1 MIKTSLTRGL
11 VAMVAI
17 TFPMAG
23 SSVRVNAQAV
33 QTTEVLT
40 VDKNQLDKQNPDKID
55 KNEGRGNPPMVAH
68 NDNLPVVAPGIIE
81 KESLQDYPI
90 VKVLTTNS
98 ATVSNAAVIVP
109 NGTKL
114 PITGQVPQPKPTQPA
129 GTESNQENQNL
140 PTTPPTSS
148 PNPETTEARV
158 LVSEV
163 VVKTETGK
171 ITPELEAEI
180 YKVIRTQAGQTATRS
195 QLQEDINGIVGIGLF
210 SNVQAVPEDTPLGV
224 RVSFIVTPN
233 PILSQVELEAN
244 PGTGVASVLPAET
257 VKEIFSS
264 QYGKILNL
272 RELQEGIKQLTKRYQ
287 DQGYVLANLIGV
299 PKISENGVVT
309 LQIAEGVV
317 ENVKVKFRDKEGQEV
332 NEKGEAIRGRT
343 KDYIITREVELKPG
357 QVFNRNIVQR
367 DLQRV
372 FGLGLFEDV
381 NISLDPGTDASKVN
395 VVINVAERSSGSI
408 AAVAGISSASGL
420 FGTISYQ
427 QQNLGGRNQKLG
439 DRATVRR
446 TGTTI

>member
-1 MIKTSLTRGL
+1 MIKKSLTRGL
-11 VAMVAI
+11 MAMVAI
-17 TFPMAG
+17 TVPIVG
-23 SSVRVNAQAV
+23 SSVQANAQAV
-33 QTTEVLT
+33 NSLPRTTEILT
-40 VDKNQLDKQNPDKID
+40 VDTNQLDKRNPGKID
-55 KNEGRGNPPMVAH
+55 KNECRGNPPVVAQC
-68 NDNLPVVAPGIIE
+68 NPPVVAPGIIE
-81 KESLQDYPI
+81 KASHQDSSI
-90 VKVLTTNS
+90 LKVLTPNS
-98 ATVSNAAVIVP
+98 APVNNAAVIAIPP
-109 NGTKL
+109 NSTL
-114 PITGQVPQPKPTQPA
+114 VPITAQVPQPKPTQPSE
-129 GTESNQENQNL
+129 TESNQENQNL

-171 ITPELEAEI
+171 ITPELEAEL

-195 QLQEDINGIVGIGLF
+195 QLQEDINAIVRTGFF
-210 SNVQAVPEDTPLGV
+210 SNVQALPEDTPLGV

-233 PILSQVELEAN
+233 PILSKVELETN

-257 VKEIFSS
+257 AQEIFSS

-332 NEKGEAIRGRT
+332 NEKGEPIRGRT

-357 QVFNRNIVQR
+357 QVFNRDR
-367 DLQRV
+367 RASCRERV
-372 FGLGLFEDV
+372 
-381 NISLDPGTDASKVN
+381 
-395 VVINVAERSSGSI
+395 
-408 AAVAGISSASGL
+408 
-420 FGTISYQ
+420 
-427 QQNLGGRNQKLG
+427 
-439 DRATVRR
+439 
-446 TGTTI
+446 